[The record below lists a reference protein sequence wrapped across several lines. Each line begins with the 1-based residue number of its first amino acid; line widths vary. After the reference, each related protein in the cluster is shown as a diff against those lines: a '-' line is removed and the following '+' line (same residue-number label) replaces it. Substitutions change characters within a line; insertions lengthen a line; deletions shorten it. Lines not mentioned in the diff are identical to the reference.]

1 MTESVILQ
9 RLAVAACLATNIPAW
24 AAGQSSPNYTI
35 ARDTIN
41 AGMREAT
48 SANFS
53 LARSS
58 FGEVTAGMTS
68 NTCYRMV
75 AGYAAGIGPT
85 PAPLNLLSVTS
96 QKTHAATVYGQP
108 INFNQTLCGRVTVEP
123 RLIGAG
129 HKLIFHFDNPINAL
143 GSVAALDKF
152 MAPAAMASATIAGN
166 DVVVTLTGVSDSQ
179 RLTVLLEGL
188 NGIFK
193 ASTSIGFLVGDIN
206 SSGAVNAADIVAV
219 KAHIPGGAINSTSFI
234 FDLDANG
241 SFVLLDGILVKSRAG
256 RVIP

>member
-1 MTESVILQ
+1 M
-9 RLAVAACLATNIPAW
+9 
-24 AAGQSSPNYTI
+24 
-35 ARDTIN
+35 
-41 AGMREAT
+41 
-48 SANFS
+48 
-53 LARSS
+53 
-58 FGEVTAGMTS
+58 
-68 NTCYRMV
+68 
-75 AGYAAGIGPT
+75 
-85 PAPLNLLSVTS
+85 
-96 QKTHAATVYGQP
+96 
-108 INFNQTLCGRVTVEP
+108 
-123 RLIGAG
+123 IGAG